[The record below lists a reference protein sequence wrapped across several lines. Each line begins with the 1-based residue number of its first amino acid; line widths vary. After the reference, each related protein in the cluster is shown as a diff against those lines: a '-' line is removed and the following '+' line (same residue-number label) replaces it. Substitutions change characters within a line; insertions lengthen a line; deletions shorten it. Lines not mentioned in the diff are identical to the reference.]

1 MTLLTENTRSSTV
14 SKQTVYNK
22 LQDLGYS
29 KEAIAGIMANIDVE
43 TGGTFDPA
51 QKQQLNN
58 GGIGKGR
65 GLFQIEVGNALYN
78 GYADFLAKNNKT
90 NSAESQLEFMHE
102 TVYGD
107 YQDIIGRGNAKKLR
121 NTFESGDSKK
131 ATLDFMNIWE
141 RPSKPHTERRV
152 KAANNYLNFT
162 PKDNIEEAIEDTKAA
177 KYTVKKGDSIFRIS
191 KQLGIPAE
199 IITSINNIQN
209 PNDLKAGQQLKLPN
223 LQQVVEGNNL

>member
-1 MTLLTENTRSSTV
+1 M

-43 TGGTFDPA
+43 TGGTFDPE
-51 QKQQLNN
+51 QKQKLSN
-58 GGIGKGR
+58 GGIGRGR
-65 GLFQIEVGNALYN
+65 GLFQLEVGNALYN

-102 TVYGD
+102 TIYGD
-107 YQDIIGRGNAKKLR
+107 YQDTIGRGHAKKLR
-121 NTFESGDSKK
+121 ETFESGDAKK
-131 ATLDFMNIWE
+131 ATLEFMNRWE
-141 RPSKPHTERRV
+141 RPGKPHTERRL
-152 KAANNYLNFT
+152 KAADTYVNFT
-162 PKDNIEEAIEDTKAA
+162 PKDSIEEAIEDTKSS

-199 IITSINNIQN
+199 IITSINNIEN
-209 PNDLKAGQQLKLPN
+209 PSDIRAGQELKLPD
-223 LQQVVEGNNL
+223 LQQMVEGNDL